1 MIPLDIRLQL
11 KQCHT
16 INEVYHLLN
25 HLIFPGTFNTYFSNN
40 PLLLPTSILK
50 PSKMNVKLKGIF
62 ELAFRVITLLKF
74 HGHIGDLPL
83 NSGKKAYCYDLHHL
97 LKNIQSDL
105 GSIQRLDEIPVSS
118 IDKYFSNRIENGYS
132 FTHLSMRLFKIK
144 EWITDANSQL
154 PYFLRLDESLLS
166 NASVCYQIYTGAQEE
181 ERQRQVLGSKRTPYP
196 LNQLKTV
203 LEKAMSYIAN
213 YSQDVLL
220 VVKQYKH
227 IKTLTQA
234 KQKTQLRYHFAN
246 TTHQYSEPDLLKFQK
261 LCQSKINREK
271 ITTTHLPSM
280 NAMKKLEGA
289 CILIVTLMTGMRASE
304 LMTLERF
311 PIFRHDDH
319 AHLTRIVRKTA
330 ADEGGEEVEMPIPLI
345 AKEAILILSK
355 LAQIKDS
362 KKTGPLINTT
372 IMYTGVKELSHAS
385 YIRGMLKTYY
395 NLINEK
401 NPPTPHQLRH
411 VMAFIIVYFN
421 DKDGLELARMFLGH
435 TSIKMTLRYMG
446 HYNLY
451 YQNAIKD
458 LEEQEAKRLLH
469 IISKEIK
476 EGHNLYNYKGEHI
489 MNNPSFLGSYVE
501 DFADLLHQDLL
512 QLVQE
517 GELAILQTPICLCI
531 HDRSSPNEM
540 ACQRGFNLDSFIGES
555 PQPARCEGNICC
567 SSIFTEQHIEDLKKQ
582 TQLLQ
587 DQYPKELRERLMQNT
602 YFTDE
607 NLEEMTNP
615 YTKIIKK
622 YNEDKGKV
630 SNG

>member
-1 MIPLDIRLQL
+1 
-11 KQCHT
+11 
-16 INEVYHLLN
+16 
-25 HLIFPGTFNTYFSNN
+25 
-40 PLLLPTSILK
+40 
-50 PSKMNVKLKGIF
+50 MNVKLKGIF

-105 GSIQRLDEIPVSS
+105 ESIQRLDEIPISS

-144 EWITDANSQL
+144 EWLTDANSQL

-385 YIRGMLKTYY
+385 YIGGMLKTYY

-401 NPPTPHQLRH
+401 THPL
-411 VMAFIIVYFN
+411 
-421 DKDGLELARMFLGH
+421 
-435 TSIKMTLRYMG
+435 
-446 HYNLY
+446 
-451 YQNAIKD
+451 
-458 LEEQEAKRLLH
+458 
-469 IISKEIK
+469 
-476 EGHNLYNYKGEHI
+476 
-489 MNNPSFLGSYVE
+489 
-501 DFADLLHQDLL
+501 
-512 QLVQE
+512 
-517 GELAILQTPICLCI
+517 PINF
-531 HDRSSPNEM
+531 DM
-540 ACQRGFNLDSFIGES
+540 
-555 PQPARCEGNICC
+555 
-567 SSIFTEQHIEDLKKQ
+567 
-582 TQLLQ
+582 
-587 DQYPKELRERLMQNT
+587 
-602 YFTDE
+602 
-607 NLEEMTNP
+607 
-615 YTKIIKK
+615 
-622 YNEDKGKV
+622 
-630 SNG
+630 